1 MFTPSVFAEVYSCSH
16 ELSRFNRPG
25 EVETLVFSRK
35 GKFFYDAAE
44 SKYQIDKETNSIIK
58 LNGLNRDNHFFIVII
73 DKISQE
79 FTVGF
84 LSIEDSKKN
93 AEVPQTYGKCIK
105 TN

>member
-25 EVETLVFSRK
+25 EVETLVYSRK
-35 GKFFYDAAE
+35 GKFFYDSAGF
-44 SKYQIDKETNSIIK
+44 KFQIDNETNSIIK
-58 LNGLNRDNHFFIVII
+58 LNGLNRSTHFLIVII
-73 DKISQE
+73 DKTSHE
-79 FTVGF
+79 FTAGF

-93 AEVPQTYGKCIK
+93 AQVPQTYGKCIK